1 MDSGAMERRRLALEK
16 MDNAKF
22 SLYHV
27 RAIVVA
33 GVGFYTDAYDIFAVN
48 FANVMIGYVYF
59 PATGA
64 LPTSSD
70 TALKIGTSAGTV
82 IGQLGFGFLADHL
95 GRKKMYGIELI
106 IIISATLA
114 LSLSGQGPALDII
127 GVMIFWR
134 VILGTGVGGD
144 YPLSSIITS
153 EFATVKWRGAM
164 MAAVFANQGWGQ
176 FTAAL
181 VAFICTVGFKNS
193 LQVTTC
199 NAACQVALDK
209 SWRIIY
215 GFGAVPA
222 CFALYFRLTIPETIR
237 YTLDVSR
244 NEKVAAADA
253 IKYVSGKLG
262 SAKLGDV
269 GYTPDAQIIVEQTP
283 NGPPKASFRDFAHH
297 FGQWKNGKVLLG
309 TAGSWFVLDVAF
321 YGLGLNT
328 SIILGAIGYAGGS
341 NIYHKLYNTGVGNL
355 ILSVAGLI
363 PGYWVSVATIDT
375 IGRKPIQMGGFIML
389 TILFSI
395 IGFGFH
401 KISTGGLFALYCLCN
416 FFQNFGPNTTTFIVP
431 GEVFP
436 TRYRSTAHG
445 MSAASGK
452 VGAIIAQALIG
463 PLRNRGGTNAW
474 LNHVMEIFA
483 LFMLVGVFLT
493 FLIPETK
500 RKTLEELTGEDH
512 WLHMEVPSNDDHANL
527 SGSNSENEKAV

>member
-1 MDSGAMERRRLALEK
+1 LEK
-16 MDNAKF
+16 IDNAKF
-22 SLYHV
+22 SWYHV
-27 RAIVVA
+27 RAIIVA
-33 GVGFYTDAYDIFAVN
+33 GVGFFTDAYDIFAVN
-48 FANVMIGYVYF
+48 FANVMVGYVYY
-59 PATGA
+59 PTTGV
-64 LPTSSD
+64 LPTSDD
-70 TALKIGTSAGTV
+70 TAIKIATSAGTV

-95 GRKKMYGIELI
+95 GRKKMYGIELMI
-106 IIISATLA
+106 IIGATLA
-114 LSLSGQGPALDII
+114 LALAGEGPALNIV

-181 VAFICTVGFKNS
+181 VTFICVVGFKSS
-193 LQVTTC
+193 LQVSTC
-199 NAACQVALDK
+199 DADCQVALDK

-222 CFALYFRLTIPETIR
+222 CGALYFRLTIPETIR
-237 YTLDVSR
+237 YTLDVNR

-253 IKYVSGKLG
+253 LKYVSGRYG

-269 GYTPDAQIIVEQTP
+269 GYTPDAQIIVEHTP
-283 NGPPKASFRDFAHH
+283 NGPPVASWHDFFHH

-309 TAGSWFVLDVAF
+309 TASSWFLLDVAF

-328 SIILGAIGYAGGS
+328 SIILGAIGYAGGG
-341 NIYHKLYNTGVGNL
+341 NIYQKLYNTGVGNL

-375 IGRKPIQMGGFIML
+375 LGRKPIQIGGFAIL
-389 TILFSI
+389 TILFCI

-401 KISTGGLFALYCLCN
+401 KISTGGLFALYCLAN
-416 FFQNFGPNTTTFIVP
+416 FFQNFGPNTTTFVVP

-452 VGAIIAQALIG
+452 VGAIISQALIG

-483 LFMLVGVFLT
+483 LFMFVGIFT
-493 FLIPETK
+493 SMLIPETK
-500 RKTLEELTGEDH
+500 RKTLEQLTGEDQYLIDDDAH
-512 WLHMEVPSNDDHANL
+512 VPAN
-527 SGSNSENEKAV
+527 GSNGSAAGSVEKAV